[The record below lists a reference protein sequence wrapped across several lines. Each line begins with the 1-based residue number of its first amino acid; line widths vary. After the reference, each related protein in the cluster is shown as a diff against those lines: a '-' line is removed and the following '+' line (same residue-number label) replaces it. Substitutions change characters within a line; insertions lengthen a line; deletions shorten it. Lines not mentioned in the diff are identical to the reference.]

1 MTHKM
6 RTIFS
11 TLAAVVFFAFAA
23 NAQQVVTQQP
33 QPADNPNAPEITF
46 DKTVH
51 DYGTIT
57 QGADGT
63 CEFKFTNVGKEPLIL
78 SKPISS
84 CGCTVPTWP
93 QEPILPGKSD
103 VIKVTYNTNTIG
115 PINKTV
121 TVYSN
126 AKTNR
131 VVLSIKGQVVAK
143 PSTTVP
149 EKTNDQGATP
159 VNK

>member
-1 MTHKM
+1 MHK
-6 RTIFS
+6 IVS
-11 TLAAVVFFAFAA
+11 TLAAVFFLAFAV
-23 NAQQVVTQQP
+23 NAQQPTTQDP
-33 QPADNPNAPEITF
+33 QTDNPNAPEISF

-103 VIKVTYNTNTIG
+103 VIKVTYNTNNVG

-131 VVLSIKGQVVAK
+131 VVLSIKGTVTAK
-143 PSTTVP
+143 PAETVP
-149 EKTNDQGATP
+149 EKPKDQGATP
-159 VNK
+159 ISK

>member
-1 MTHKM
+1 MQKLIM
-6 RTIFS
+6 SFILVIFTAL
-11 TLAAVVFFAFAA
+11 TL
-23 NAQQVVTQQP
+23 NAQDNATAAP
-33 QPADNPNAPEITF
+33 ENPNAPEISF

-51 DYGTIT
+51 DYGTLV

-63 CEFKFTNVGKEPLIL
+63 CEFKFTNTGKDPLIL
-78 SKPISS
+78 NKPVSS

-103 VIKVTYNTNTIG
+103 VIKVTYATHNIG

-121 TVYSN
+121 TVTSN

-131 VVLSIKGQVVAK
+131 VVLSIKGTVAPK
-143 PSTTVP
+143 PADQSP
-149 EKTNDQGATP
+149 EKANDNTATP
-159 VNK
+159 ISK